1 MEQGYGATAPN
12 EDPDGKYNLQF
23 SQQSIRAAFVRK
35 VFFLVTIMFGITAAF
50 CVVPMVSE
58 PFRNWVYN
66 NFWVYLIAII
76 VFLVVSI
83 ALSCCGNLRKQF
95 PTNIILLTIFT
106 LSAATMTMII
116 TACYNVQSV
125 LICLC
130 ITTVCSGSVIVFS
143 IKTKSDLTSKMG
155 IAFMLSMVLF
165 SFGIFALIFT
175 MAFNWRFLYSVY
187 SGLAA
192 LLMMFYLAIDVQLLM
207 GNRKFQLSPED
218 YVFGAMQIFLDI
230 LNIFLMLLNIFG
242 RGR

>member
-1 MEQGYGATAPN
+1 MEQGYGATTN
-12 EDPDGKYNLQF
+12 DDPDGKYNLHF
-23 SQQSIRAAFVRK
+23 TNQSVRAAFVRK
-35 VFFLVTIMFGITAAF
+35 VFMLVTIMFGITAGL
-50 CVVPMVSE
+50 CVIPMASE

-66 NFWVYLIAII
+66 NFWVYFIAIV

-83 ALSCCGNLRKQF
+83 ALSCCANLRRQF
-95 PTNIILLTIFT
+95 PINIILLTIFT
-106 LSAATMTMII
+106 ISAAVMTMFI

-130 ITTVCSGSVIVFS
+130 ITTVCSGSVIIFAMKS
-143 IKTKSDLTSKMG
+143 KSDLTSKIG

-165 SFGIFALIFT
+165 SFGMFALIFT
-175 MAFNWRFLYSVY
+175 LIFKWYFLYSVY

-207 GNRKFQLSPED
+207 GGRKYELSPED
-218 YVFGAMQIFLDI
+218 YIFAAMEIFLDI

>member
-1 MEQGYGATAPN
+1 MEQGYGTTTN
-12 EDPDGKYNLQF
+12 DDPDAKYNLHF
-23 SQQSIRAAFVRK
+23 SNQSVRAAFVRK
-35 VFFLVTIMFGITAAF
+35 VFMLVTIMFAITAAF

-58 PFRNWVYN
+58 GFRDWVFN
-66 NFWVYLIAII
+66 NFWIYLISII

-83 ALSCCGNLRKQF
+83 ALSCCGNLRRTF

-106 LSAATMTMII
+106 LSAATMTMFI

-130 ITTVCSGSVIVFS
+130 ITTLCSGSVILFS
-143 IKTKSDLTSKMG
+143 LKTKSDLTSKMG
-155 IAFMLSMVLF
+155 VAFMLSMVLF
-165 SFGIFALIFT
+165 SFGLFAMIFT
-175 MAFNWRFLYSVY
+175 LAFKWQFLYSVY

-207 GNRKFQLSPED
+207 GGRKYELSPED
-218 YVFGAMQIFLDI
+218 YIFAAMEIFLDI

>member
-1 MEQGYGATAPN
+1 MEQGYGATTAQD
-12 EDPDGKYNLQF
+12 DPDGKYNLHF
-23 SQQSIRAAFVRK
+23 SSQTVRAAFVRK
-35 VFFLVTIMFGITAAF
+35 VFMLVTIMFAITAAF
-50 CVVPMVSE
+50 CVIPMVSE
-58 PFRNWVYN
+58 PFQDWVKN
-66 NFWVYLIAII
+66 NFWVYFIAII
-76 VFLVVSI
+76 VFLVVAI
-83 ALSCCGNLRKQF
+83 ALSCCGNLRRQF
-95 PTNIILLTIFT
+95 PVNIILLTIFT
-106 LSAATMTMII
+106 LSAAVMTMFV

-130 ITTVCSGSVIVFS
+130 ITTVCSGSVIIFS
-143 IKTKSDLTSKMG
+143 MKTKSDLTSKMG

-175 MAFNWRFLYSVY
+175 LAFNWQFLYSVY

-207 GNRKFQLSPED
+207 GGRKYELSPED
-218 YVFGAMQIFLDI
+218 YIFAAMEIFLDI